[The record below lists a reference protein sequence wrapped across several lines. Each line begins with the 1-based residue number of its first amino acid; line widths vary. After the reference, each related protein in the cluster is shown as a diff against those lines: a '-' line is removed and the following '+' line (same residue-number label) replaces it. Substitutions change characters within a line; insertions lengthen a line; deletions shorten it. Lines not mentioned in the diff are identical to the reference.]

1 MMTNR
6 TQTETDRAKERE
18 REREDIELGDDRNI
32 QKRQNSMFPMRQN
45 VNKTHK
51 FDQLVVSK

>member
-51 FDQLVVSK
+51 FDQLVV